1 MRSLIT
7 GITGFVGSHLA
18 ELLSKKREKVTG
30 IIRWRSSLENIEDF
44 KDKLE
49 LLECDLKDLSSIAN
63 AVKKIKPDYIY
74 HLAAQSYVPASFAN
88 PKETVEDNLVGTLN
102 LLEAIRILD
111 QKPVI
116 HICSTSDV
124 YGEIKNNEVPIKET
138 NPLRPISPYAI
149 SKAAAEMMARGYF
162 LSYGI
167 RTVITRAFNITGP
180 RRGEVFAESSFA
192 KQIAEIEKGLRKP
205 EIIVGNLKSVRTF
218 ADVRDIARAYWLVVK
233 RGKPGEVYN
242 IAGDVTIPIGKILDI
257 LISLSHMASEIKV
270 KTEPS
275 LFRPVDSI
283 SKIPDDSKFR
293 KIAGWKPEIPIE
305 KSLEDL
311 LNWWR
316 GRV

>member
-1 MRSLIT
+1 MKSLIT

-18 ELLSKKREKVTG
+18 EFLIKRRERVFG
-30 IIRWRSSLENIEDF
+30 ITRWRSSLKNIEEF

-49 LLECDLKDLSSIAN
+49 LVECDLKDLSSIAN
-63 AVKKIKPDYIY
+63 VIKKFKPDYIY

-88 PKETVEDNLVGTLN
+88 PKETVEDNLIGTLN
-102 LLEAIRILD
+102 LLEAVRILE
-111 QKPVI
+111 QQPII

-124 YGEIKNNEVPIKET
+124 YGEIKKNEVPIKET
-138 NPLRPISPYAI
+138 NPLRPVSPYAI
-149 SKAAAEMMARGYF
+149 SKAAADMMARGYF
-162 LSYGI
+162 LSYGLKTI
-167 RTVITRAFNITGP
+167 RTRAFNITGP

-218 ADVRDIARAYWLVVK
+218 ADVRDIARAYYLVARK
-233 RGKPGEVYN
+233 GRPGEVYN
-242 IAGDVTIPIGKILDI
+242 IAGDDTITIDKILNF
-257 LISLSHMASEIKV
+257 LISLSPMGKKIKV
-270 KTEPS
+270 KIDRS

-293 KIAGWKPEIPIE
+293 KLTGWRPKIPIE

-311 LNWWR
+311 LNYCR
-316 GRV
+316 ARV

>member
-1 MRSLIT
+1 MGSLIT
-7 GITGFVGSHLA
+7 GVTGFVGSHLA
-18 ELLSKKREKVTG
+18 ELLIKKGEKVFG
-30 IIRWRSSLENIEDF
+30 ITRWRSSLKNIEEF

-49 LLECDLKDLSSIAN
+49 LLECDLKDLSSVAN
-63 AVKKIKPDYIY
+63 VVKKIKPDYIY

-88 PKETVEDNLVGTLN
+88 PKETVEDNLIGTLN
-102 LLEAIRILD
+102 LLEAVRILD
-111 QKPVI
+111 QKPII

-124 YGEIKNNEVPIKET
+124 YGEVKNNEVPIRET

-149 SKAAAEMMARGYF
+149 SKAAADMMARGYF

-167 RTVITRAFNITGP
+167 KTVRTRAFNITGP

-218 ADVRDIARAYWLVVK
+218 ADVRDIARAYWLVVR

-242 IAGDVTIPIGKILDI
+242 IAGNATVTISKILDI
-257 LISLSHMASEIKV
+257 LISLSPMAGRIKV
-270 KTEPS
+270 KVDPS
-275 LFRPVDSI
+275 LFRPVDSV
-283 SKIPDDSKFR
+283 SRIPDDRKFR
-293 KIAGWKPEIPIE
+293 KISGWKTQIPIE

-311 LNWWR
+311 LNFWR
-316 GRV
+316 TII

>member
-49 LLECDLKDLSSIAN
+49 LLECDLKDLSSIAT
-63 AVKKIKPDYIY
+63 VIKKTKPDYIY
-74 HLAAQSYVPASFAN
+74 HLAAQSYVPASFTN
-88 PKETVEDNLVGTLN
+88 PKETVEDNLIGTLN
-102 LLEAIRILD
+102 LLEAVRLLE
-111 QKPVI
+111 QKPII

-124 YGEIKNNEVPIKET
+124 YGEIKNDEIPIKESS
-138 NPLRPISPYAI
+138 PLRPVSPYAI
-149 SKAAAEMMARGYF
+149 SKAAADMMAHGYF

-167 RTVITRAFNITGP
+167 RTIRTRAFNITGP

-192 KQIAEIEKGLRKP
+192 KQIVEIEKGLKKP

-218 ADVRDIARAYWLVVK
+218 ADVRDIVRAYWLVLR

-275 LFRPVDSI
+275 LFRPVDSV
-283 SKIPDDSKFR
+283 SRVPSDNKFR
-293 KIAGWKPEIPIE
+293 KLTGWKPQVPLS
-305 KSLEDL
+305 KTLEDL
-311 LNWWR
+311 LNYWR
-316 GRV
+316 GLV